1 MADMIVIQMP
11 GGDVEYLAPGEL
23 LWMREALDHENATV
37 TLRTNGDRLYSVEPL
52 AELRRKFGAE
62 DVRFADFTPPEGS
75 VAMVVSA
82 GKVREVEKPGADVFH
97 DQARSIL
104 KFGTRLRLAVRE
116 NVDEAKGSSRL
127 PAGKTLARG
136 RAEERQAL
144 PQRNQRARPRAGNP
158 AVARP
163 AVDGQNCSN
172 RAEWEAG
179 RGLA

>member
-116 NVDEAKGSSRL
+116 NVDEAKEKLKAAGWEDPSKRTSRR
-127 PAGKTLARG
+127 ATGTAAKKSKSKTQSRKSRG
-136 RAEERQAL
+136 RQAS
-144 PQRNQRARPRAGNP
+144 R
-158 AVARP
+158 
-163 AVDGQNCSN
+163 
-172 RAEWEAG
+172 
-179 RGLA
+179 